1 MPASSVRNLMTGSG
15 TVSTTSGTKVLTF
28 SAAQSF
34 KEGTTIIV
42 DPSGT
47 PQYFTI
53 DTGAGTTWVTMQNS
67 PSTVS
72 GKSFKCSNTVNS
84 RSRGTDGVIVPNAA
98 HFMYRATL
106 DSADAADWYFYVD
119 TLFPENGVHP
129 YTKDQYTGAMMPSS
143 ATVQA
148 IVPDPMTRIR
158 LLEGV
163 VRGSSGSA
171 TSPDS
176 RLADLVARVYA
187 LEQWANGP
195 GHFGTP
201 PAAGTNATFT
211 VEQFLSYG
219 DAQ

>member
-1 MPASSVRNLMTGSG
+1 
-15 TVSTTSGTKVLTF
+15 
-28 SAAQSF
+28 
-34 KEGTTIIV
+34 
-42 DPSGT
+42 
-47 PQYFTI
+47 
-53 DTGAGTTWVTMQNS
+53 MQNS

-106 DSADAADWYFYVD
+106 DSAGAADWYFYVD

-176 RLADLVARVYA
+176 RLADLVTVEERIFDFGMNSSRDIAWKLAQDLVAAPRDAWPGIIARRDAISAAAARALYPLTGLARVTA
-187 LEQWANGP
+187 LGIHAHECRDIRFNIQVVA
-195 GHFGTP
+195 
-201 PAAGTNATFT
+201 
-211 VEQFLSYG
+211 S
-219 DAQ
+219 